1 VRHFDAYSSDMGW
14 LKKLRDE
21 ELDQVL
27 AGRYDGEDLALDD
40 LAVFARDA
48 QAALSSVPAE
58 ATRQAHLAA
67 MTEVAEKLEGAPVAA
82 GTPAV
87 GPSRIR
93 RWKLVLTQR
102 LATLTAKVAATG
114 VALVAATGGLAAAGA
129 LPEPAQ
135 NALAN
140 AAEKA
145 GFELPRGDEG
155 DETTDPKELPEAA
168 EGSSAQA
175 VLEVI
180 RNWEGD
186 KGCEFGHAVAEA
198 AGGNPGPCPDK
209 GEEGA
214 EENGDGSEDVQ
225 KGKPEGTPS
234 GKPEGAGKPEGTPS
248 SKPDG
253 AGKGTTGKP
262 EGTPSSKPDG
272 AGKPEGT
279 PGGQNEAGRAD
290 PIPGG

>member
-1 VRHFDAYSSDMGW
+1 MSDFDAYSSDMGW

-27 AGRYDGEDLALDD
+27 AGSYDGEDPALDD

-48 QAALSSVPAE
+48 QAALSGVPAE

-93 RWKLVLTQR
+93 RRKLLLTQR
-102 LATLTAKVAATG
+102 LATLTAKVAVTG
-114 VALVAATGGLAAAGA
+114 LALAVTGGLAAAGA

-145 GFELPRGDEG
+145 GFELPRANEG
-155 DETTDPKELPEAA
+155 DETTDPNELPEAA
-168 EGSSAQA
+168 DGSSAEA

-180 RNWEGD
+180 RNWEGN

-198 AGGNPGPCPDK
+198 AGGNPGPCPD
-209 GEEGA
+209 EDEGA
-214 EENGDGSEDVQ
+214 EENGDGSEDLQ
-225 KGKPEGTPS
+225 KGRPEGTPS
-234 GKPEGAGKPEGTPS
+234 SKPEGAGKPEGTP
-248 SKPDG
+248 G
-253 AGKGTTGKP
+253 GQTEA
-262 EGTPSSKPDG
+262 EGTDSIPSG
-272 AGKPEGT
+272 
-279 PGGQNEAGRAD
+279 
-290 PIPGG
+290 

>member
-1 VRHFDAYSSDMGW
+1 VSDFDAYSSDMGW

-27 AGRYDGEDLALDD
+27 AGSYDGEDPALDD

-48 QAALSSVPAE
+48 QAALSGVPAE

-102 LATLTAKVAATG
+102 LATLTAKVAVTG
-114 VALVAATGGLAAAGA
+114 VALAATGGLAAAGA
-129 LPEPAQ
+129 LPDPAQ

-140 AAEKA
+140 AAEKV
-145 GFELPRGDEG
+145 GFELPRGDES

-168 EGSSAQA
+168 DGSSAEA

-198 AGGNPGPCPDK
+198 AGGNPGPCPDED
-209 GEEGA
+209 EEGA

-225 KGKPEGTPS
+225 KS
-234 GKPEGAGKPEGTPS
+234 KPEGAGKPESTPS
-248 SKPDG
+248 SKPEG
-253 AGKGTTGKP
+253 AGQGTTGRP
-262 EGTPSSKPDG
+262 EGTPSSKPEG
-272 AGKPEGT
+272 ARKPEGT
-279 PGGQNEAGRAD
+279 PGGQTEAGSTD